1 MVIGVCRLDLMIHD
15 SLSLKGKRH
24 TLRKVLDKVKRV
36 FNVSIAE
43 VGDND
48 KWQRA
53 QVGFCTVG
61 NDKRFVN
68 SSLDRV
74 INFIDGLHVVEIL
87 QSEIELL
94 DF

>member
-1 MVIGVCRLDLMIHD
+1 MVIGICRLDLMIHD
-15 SLSLKGKRH
+15 SFSLKGKRH

-48 KWQRA
+48 KWQKA

-61 NDKRFVN
+61 NDKRYVN
-68 SSLDRV
+68 SALDQV
-74 INFIDGLHVVEIL
+74 INFIDDLRIVEIL
-87 QSEIELL
+87 NSEIELL